1 MDYVNIELEYL
12 SEYNSFGVADKVIED
27 LANKNIVPIITLKDE
42 DYSRIGCNLPRKK
55 APLIAFLL
63 GRETG
68 YYTIDFSYAKTLA
81 LCGVRLRFL
90 TYGQNVDQM
99 NGVDGLMLPGGE
111 FDSHCEF
118 YAKVDEKTDNSLKVR
133 SWAYVTSIIE
143 ARKNMMPILG
153 VCAGAQIVGA
163 MHGLK
168 MLNNV
173 EDYSSVVYAHKSEFM
188 NAHKIVVDKKSPLYK
203 ILRCKVLVVNS
214 RHEEAMLNCDENSL
228 LKIYALSEDGV
239 PEAWGSE
246 KENMLC
252 VQWHPEDFAC
262 NGDKRMQ
269 KIYNWLA
276 IKAKSYKK
284 QKNNMNIMNR
294 LWNFVAQ
301 KRIRK

>member
-118 YAKVDEKTDNSLKVR
+118 YAKVDEKNRLFSNMNSFITKFILVLILSNHSNLFKIFEK
-133 SWAYVTSIIE
+133 SIYFI
-143 ARKNMMPILG
+143 I
-153 VCAGAQIVGA
+153 A
-163 MHGLK
+163 MIFPNYNL
-168 MLNNV
+168 
-173 EDYSSVVYAHKSEFM
+173 
-188 NAHKIVVDKKSPLYK
+188 K
-203 ILRCKVLVVNS
+203 IL
-214 RHEEAMLNCDENSL
+214 
-228 LKIYALSEDGV
+228 
-239 PEAWGSE
+239 
-246 KENMLC
+246 
-252 VQWHPEDFAC
+252 
-262 NGDKRMQ
+262 
-269 KIYNWLA
+269 
-276 IKAKSYKK
+276 
-284 QKNNMNIMNR
+284 
-294 LWNFVAQ
+294 
-301 KRIRK
+301 